1 MSVAL
6 DTSGGRAYIHG
17 MAITPNEGGRE
28 MKVKVTVTLDVD
40 KAAWMDY
47 SGGDDAH
54 DAVVR
59 VDVQDWAAQILMA
72 SLAEAGCEAVAE

>member
-1 MSVAL
+1 MSTYL
-6 DTSGGRAYIHG
+6 DTRAPRAYIHG
-17 MAITPNEGGRE
+17 MAITPNGRGRE
-28 MKVKVTVTLDVD
+28 MKVKVTVTLDID

-59 VDVQDWAAQILMA
+59 VDVQDWAAQILMS
-72 SLAEAGCEAVAE
+72 SLAEAGCEAVAA